1 LPSRLRIGEVAAGDI
16 GDMMLFI
23 LQYFAVEARDVKC
36 QLKCSFSAADAAA
49 KTTEG
54 FRKKVP
60 LSDPIL
66 DLRV

>member
-1 LPSRLRIGEVAAGDI
+1 
-16 GDMMLFI
+16 MMLFI